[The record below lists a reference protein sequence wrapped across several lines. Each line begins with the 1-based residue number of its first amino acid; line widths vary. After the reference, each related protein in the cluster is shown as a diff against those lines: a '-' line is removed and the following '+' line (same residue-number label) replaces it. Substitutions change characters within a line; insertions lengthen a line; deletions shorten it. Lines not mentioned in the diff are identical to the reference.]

1 MLMSA
6 RLCPSRS
13 ITQLAWR
20 PQHEHLKAN
29 KEADTNPVQPLELA
43 IASEDTSL
51 RLFTVG
57 FSA

>member
-1 MLMSA
+1 MSA
-6 RLCPSRS
+6 RLCPSTS

-20 PQHEHLKAN
+20 PRHKHLNGN
-29 KEADTNPVQPLELA
+29 KEADTDPVKPFELA

-57 FSA
+57 FSAQ